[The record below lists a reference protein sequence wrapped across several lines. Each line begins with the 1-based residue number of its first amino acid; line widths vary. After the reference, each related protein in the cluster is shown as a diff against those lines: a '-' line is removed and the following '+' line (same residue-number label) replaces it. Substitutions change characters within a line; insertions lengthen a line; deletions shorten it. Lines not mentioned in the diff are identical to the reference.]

1 MRAITRQARR
11 TLDRST
17 GRGLGIR
24 CMGSVASSRSGAPL
38 PNAPSKRYT
47 AVTHPEDAASVTPA
61 VKEVL
66 DRSHAYILPVYA
78 RPPIVM
84 AKGKGPYIWDVQGRQ
99 YLDFSAGIAVNAL
112 GHGDEGVAEV
122 MRTTAS
128 TLLHTSNVYHHEY
141 AGKLA
146 ELLIKLTQSEG
157 GLGWAPG
164 SSQPV
169 ANGTSGAKVFFA
181 NSGTE
186 ANEGALKVAR
196 KVGKERWAKATGK
209 PWDDPSCDK
218 FEIVCFER
226 GFHGR
231 SMGALSVTSNPK
243 YQKPFQPL
251 IPGVKVGQLNDTTA
265 LEGLVGDKTCAVIV
279 EPIQGEGGINAAQPE
294 WLRALRK
301 RCDEVGAVLIYDEI
315 QCGLYRTGNLWAHSS
330 VPADAHPD
338 IVTTAKPLANGY
350 PIGAVLMRDS
360 IAEVMTAGTHGTTFG
375 GSPLACALGYHV
387 LSRLSDK
394 AFVASIKQTSE
405 YLEERLS
412 LLTKW
417 FPNILDEKV
426 RGRGLIRGLGFKDTS
441 HPGRVVDMAR
451 ERGVLLLTAGQDA
464 VRLVPSLNIGA
475 GEVGHAMDVLESCLG
490 VLSSE

>member
-1 MRAITRQARR
+1 MRAIVRQAGR
-11 TLDRST
+11 TLIRPNKHT
-17 GRGLGIR
+17 PGVGVR
-24 CMGSVASSRSGAPL
+24 CMSSESGLPL
-38 PNAPSKRYT
+38 PEKPCTRYT
-47 AVTHPEDAASVTPA
+47 AVSHPEDAASISPK
-61 VKEVL
+61 VKALL
-66 DRSHAYILPVYA
+66 DRSNAYILPVYA

-84 AKGKGPYIWDVQGRQ
+84 EKGKGAYVWDVQGRQ

-112 GHGDEGVAEV
+112 GHGDESLVEV

-128 TLLHTSNVYHHEY
+128 TLLHSSNVYHHEH

-146 ELLIKLTQSEG
+146 ELLITLTQSEG

-164 SSQPV
+164 SSHPP
-169 ANGTSGAKVFFA
+169 TSGSGGAKVFFS

-196 KVGKERWAKATGK
+196 KVGKERWAAATGK

-218 FEIVCFER
+218 YEIVCFEH

-243 YQKPFQPL
+243 YQKPFMPL
-251 IPGVKVGQLNDTTA
+251 IPGIKVGQLNDTPA
-265 LEGLVGDKTCAVIV
+265 LESLVGEKTCAVIV
-279 EPIQGEGGINAAQPE
+279 EPIQGEGGIHPADVE

-315 QCGLYRTGNLWAHSS
+315 QCGLYRTGSMWAHSTI
-330 VPADAHPD
+330 PADAHPD
-338 IVTTAKPLANGY
+338 IVTAAKPLANGY

-360 IAEVMTAGTHGTTFG
+360 VAEVMTAGTHGTTFG

-387 LSRLSDK
+387 LSRLSEP
-394 AFVASIKQTSE
+394 AFVASVRETSA
-405 YLEERLS
+405 YLQERLE
-412 LLTKW
+412 LLAKW
-417 FPNILDEKV
+417 FPNILEEKV
-426 RGRGLIRGLGFKDTS
+426 RGRGLILGLGFKDKS
-441 HPGRVVDMAR
+441 HPGRVVQLAR
-451 ERGVLLLTAGQDA
+451 ERGVLLLTAGADA

-475 GEVGHAMDVLESCLG
+475 GEVGHAVDVLESCLH
-490 VLSSE
+490 VLSAE